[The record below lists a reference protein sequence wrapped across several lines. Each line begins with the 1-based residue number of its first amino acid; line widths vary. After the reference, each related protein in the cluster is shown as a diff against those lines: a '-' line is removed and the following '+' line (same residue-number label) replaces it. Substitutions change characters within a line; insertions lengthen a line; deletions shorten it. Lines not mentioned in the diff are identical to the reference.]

1 MAEVARSEREGEVGG
16 RTFWIGEPPTVAVD
30 QAAYSERFYFY
41 IHLWRAIYIPSESHR
56 VLLGH

>member
-30 QAAYSERFYFY
+30 QAAYSERF
-41 IHLWRAIYIPSESHR
+41 
-56 VLLGH
+56 